1 MEAKLVTFKHF
12 NQYKNLSH
20 CFTTRIGGFSNG
32 VFSSLNMGFGRGDD
46 YDLVMKNY
54 KLVARQLGIDISEMV
69 LSNQVHGDTIMRVGK
84 KDMGK
89 GIVSES
95 DLLGVDGF
103 MTNEK
108 GLGLTLFFADCV
120 PLYFYDPNHEVIGMA
135 HAGWKG
141 TVLQIGKKMIEG
153 MATEFGT
160 RPEDIIAGIGP
171 SICGDCYEVSLDV
184 KKQFDLS
191 FNDDIIA
198 QVVKN
203 GVSDEKFIIDLKL
216 TNRLLMEEAGV
227 LPSNIEVSDLCTRC
241 NQNLF
246 FSHRVMGKERGS
258 QVGIMVLR

>member
-1 MEAKLVTFKHF
+1 MEAKLVTFEHF

-20 CFTTRIGGFSNG
+20 CFTTRIGGHSNG
-32 VFSSLNMGFGRGDD
+32 VFTSLNMGFGRGDE

-54 KLVARQLGIDISEMV
+54 QLVAGQLGMDISQMV

-89 GIVSES
+89 GILFES

-103 MTNEK
+103 LTNEK
-108 GLGLTLFFADCV
+108 GVGLTLFFADCV
-120 PLYFYDPNHEVIGMA
+120 PLYFFDPNHEVVAMA

-141 TVLQIGKKMIEG
+141 TVLQVGKKMIER
-153 MATEFGT
+153 MALEFGT
-160 RPEDIIAGIGP
+160 RPQDIIAGIGP

-203 GVSDEKFIIDLKL
+203 GVSDEKFMIDLKR

-227 LPSNIEVSDLCTRC
+227 LPSNIEVSNLCTKC
-241 NQNLF
+241 HKDLF
-246 FSHRVMGKERGS
+246 FSHRVMGQERGS